1 MSSQPRRPHAWFIPS
16 SVANPEEPF
25 ICFRCDLAADYDGI
39 DVHCEQDCP
48 ETILHLADHHPDC
61 PEHRG
66 PDCPNSSVLAATVLS
81 DPDYDRVPETPDA
94 LGLPGGKCQAC
105 RATLEPGQKFVTD
118 DGDEYERRYCSE
130 TCIIADRVRAQAY
143 REGFTEG
150 KAAAKR
156 IIGRLIDQ
164 GTDPGPDDRCCALK
178 ITHRHCRFC
187 AGAILAASSARREY
201 ETEVCRSCCLA
212 VLEIASG
219 S

>member
-25 ICFRCDLAADYDGI
+25 TCFRCDLAADYDG
-39 DVHCEQDCP
+39 
-48 ETILHLADHHPDC
+48 
-61 PEHRG
+61 HRR
-66 PDCPNSSVLAATVLS
+66 PLRT
-81 DPDYDRVPETPDA
+81 
-94 LGLPGGKCQAC
+94 GLPGNHTSPRRSSPGLPGTPGAGLPEQFRPGCH
-105 RATLEPGQKFVTD
+105 RAVRPGLRP
-118 DGDEYERRYCSE
+118 GPGNAGCPGSARRKMPSLPRNSGTRPEVCHRRRR
-130 TCIIADRVRAQAY
+130 RVRKTVLLRDLHHCRPGTRAAY
-143 REGFTEG
+143 REGLTEG

-187 AGAILAASSARREY
+187 AGAILAASSAGREY